1 MLLKIITLFLLGMA
15 AIAMIGRFRTPRLPR
30 RRAEV
35 PPPTLCGHCGR
46 FIVGKEPCPCRKGKV

>member
-1 MLLKIITLFLLGMA
+1 MLVKIITLFLLGMA

-46 FIVGKEPCPCRKGKV
+46 LP